1 MRTAIFKYD
10 YENYGCYRVGA
21 VNIGDHIQSI
31 AASQYFDHIDTYID
45 RDKLYNVQDDTCVIG
60 NGWYLLDEKRH
71 SISES
76 VNFLPVS
83 IHIANQ
89 NDKSAK
95 IIANL
100 AHRNMP
106 VGCRDLSTM
115 EFLQSHGIEAYF
127 SSCLTTTLSRDFILK
142 DCKEKQE
149 RKGIIFA
156 DARIDK
162 LKIFPVTRLLD
173 QWKKKNKFAPVHQ
186 ELYNLMERFE
196 SDQIEIT
203 SHNCSFSKT
212 HAQRFEL
219 AMELLKKYASAK
231 CVITSRIHCALPC
244 LGLGT
249 PVVLITN
256 TFDQGR
262 FRGLDNFLNHIY
274 MHKDGSLSKIIETQN
289 GEIIN
294 STAFYEKANELRN
307 RCSSFTKRILK

>member
-1 MRTAIFKYD
+1 MCIRD
-10 YENYGCYRVGA
+10 
-21 VNIGDHIQSI
+21 S
-31 AASQYFDHIDTYID
+31 TYID

-173 QWKKKNKFAPVHQ
+173 QWKKRTNLHQ
-186 ELYNLMERFE
+186 F
-196 SDQIEIT
+196 T
-203 SHNCSFSKT
+203 KSFTISWNALRATRLKLPRT
-212 HAQRFEL
+212 TVLL
-219 AMELLKKYASAK
+219 AK
-231 CVITSRIHCALPC
+231 H
-244 LGLGT
+244 
-249 PVVLITN
+249 
-256 TFDQGR
+256 
-262 FRGLDNFLNHIY
+262 
-274 MHKDGSLSKIIETQN
+274 MHKDLN
-289 GEIIN
+289 
-294 STAFYEKANELRN
+294 
-307 RCSSFTKRILK
+307 